1 MKRNLIFALTAVLA
15 ITFAS
20 CNNQSSQ
27 SSQPSLERQYIV
39 WSDIDTDIQQ
49 IVMDEVDARIKIN
62 QADWACAIVL
72 NERGKGI
79 TGYEVY
85 DSTTTHYHLTDKQA
99 IGTLFMPFSLLMT
112 SATSFVD
119 SSFTVPVQ
127 KKGWCPWG
135 DKEIVDSHPRDTI
148 LRVRDIIA
156 TSSYQGAGRALVA
169 SIWLR
174 GNGVKNFKH
183 YLNKLGCDSNQFCQW
198 SEFASITGTDV
209 ITTPEHIALLYHCLT
224 HGLFPE
230 EWHVESSGVLEGLH
244 DCVWNND
251 LGTASVTKCGDV
263 IIYDRAQS
271 DKVAIMGKTG
281 IVTIDKDPHKHSIS
295 FVGIFPE
302 EKPQYTCLVMFGNP
316 KGVYSA
322 GVDCGGTVRRIAER
336 IMTK

>member
-1 MKRNLIFALTAVLA
+1 MKPIFTFALTAVLA
-15 ITFAS
+15 IMFAS
-20 CNNQSSQ
+20 CGKQPSQ
-27 SSQPSLERQYIV
+27 SSLNQQYVI
-39 WSDIDTDIQQ
+39 WSDNDTDILQ
-49 IVMDEVDARIKIN
+49 IVMEEVNARRNIN

-79 TGYEVY
+79 AGYEVY

-99 IGTLFMPFSLLMT
+99 IGTLFMPFSLLMA

-119 SSFTVPVQ
+119 SSFTVPVY

-135 DKEIVDSHPRDTI
+135 NKVIVDSHPRDTI

-156 TSSYQGAGRALVA
+156 TSSYQGAGRALLA
-169 SIWLR
+169 SIWLKS
-174 GNGVKNFKH
+174 NGVKNFKH

-198 SEFASITGTDV
+198 SEYASITGTDV
-209 ITTPEHIALLYHCLT
+209 ITTLEHIAWLYHCLA
-224 HGLFPE
+224 HGSFPE
-230 EWHVESSGVLEGLH
+230 EWRVESSGVLEGLH

-251 LGTASVTKCGDV
+251 LGTASVTKCGDD

-271 DKVAIMGKTG
+271 NKVTIMGKTG
-281 IVTIDKDPHKHSIS
+281 TVMIDKDPHKHVIS

-302 EKPQYTCLVMFGNP
+302 DNPQYTCLVMFGNP
-316 KGVYSA
+316 QGAYSA

>member
-1 MKRNLIFALTAVLA
+1 MKPIITFALTAVLA
-15 ITFAS
+15 ITYAS
-20 CNNQSSQ
+20 CSNQSSQ
-27 SSQPSLERQYIV
+27 SSQPLLERQDVV
-39 WSDIDTDIQQ
+39 WSDIDTGTPL
-49 IVMDEVDARIKIN
+49 IVMDEVKTRIDIN
-62 QADWACAIVL
+62 QADWACALVL
-72 NERGKGI
+72 NELGEGI
-79 TGYEVY
+79 AGYEMY

-112 SATSFVD
+112 SVTSFVD
-119 SSFTVPVQ
+119 SSLTFPVHKEGWRPYEG
-127 KKGWCPWG
+127 KK
-135 DKEIVDSHPRDTI
+135 IFDSHPRDTI

-156 TSSYQGAGRALVA
+156 TSSYQGAGRALMA
-169 SIWLR
+169 SIWLKR
-174 GNGVKNFKH
+174 NGVNNFKH

-209 ITTPEHIALLYHCLT
+209 ITTPEHIAWLYHCLA
-224 HGLFPE
+224 HGLFPK
-230 EWHVESSGVLEGLH
+230 EWRVESSGVLEGLH

-263 IIYDRAQS
+263 VIYDRAQS

-281 IVTIDKDPHKHSIS
+281 TVTIDKDPHKHIIS

-302 EKPQYTCLVMFGNP
+302 DNPQYTCLVMFGNP